1 MPGLNCNPTMK
12 VSIEMGYSNCPDQ
25 ASDDWENAPPGTT
38 HLFRKY
44 RVTHWMQ
51 WREGAWFF
59 WNFNDEWAPDP
70 RPEPSYHTPRPGS
83 NAHDLKSEATHTI
96 NGGERL
102 YKRGPEKRAMY
113 WSASAGWIASREY
126 RNTDLD
132 NPTKFAPIIYPTQS
146 TEIVFTMTEEQSKA
160 IALDKRP
167 MKVVM
172 VQFQDT
178 PNAKEYAFWAPE
190 GTKTGDFAVVHQN
203 NVTVVSGFPF
213 VVVKV
218 TQDEVLDTS
227 RAHKA
232 ILGTF
237 DESFALHVQARIEH
251 MTRVK
256 AKLAQKKKA
265 FEESAFYEMLAK
277 SDPEAAALLDELK
290 QFNL

>member
-1 MPGLNCNPTMK
+1 
-12 VSIEMGYSNCPDQ
+12 MGYTNRPDQ

-38 HLFRKY
+38 HLFRKNS
-44 RVTHWMQ
+44 VTHWMQ

-59 WNFNDEWAPDP
+59 WNSDDKWAPDP

-83 NAHDLKSEATHTI
+83 EPHDPRSEATHTR
-96 NGGERL
+96 NCDNHP
-102 YKRGPEKRAMY
+102 YKRGPGRWAVY
-113 WSASAGWIASREY
+113 WNTEDGWTMSCEH

-132 NPTKFAPIIYPTQS
+132 DPNLFAPIIYPTQS

-160 IALDKRP
+160 IAMDKRP

-178 PNAKEYAFWAPE
+178 PNAKEYAYWAPE
-190 GTKTGDFAVVHQN
+190 GTKTGDYAVVHQSN
-203 NVTVVSGFPF
+203 IGIASGFPF
-213 VVVKV
+213 TVVKV

-227 RAHKA
+227 RASKA

-277 SDPEAAALLDELK
+277 ADPEAAALLDELK
-290 QFNL
+290 QFSM

>member
-12 VSIEMGYSNCPDQ
+12 ASIDMGYSNRPNQ

-38 HLFRKY
+38 HLFRKHGT
-44 RVTHWMQ
+44 THWMQ
-51 WREGAWFF
+51 WREGTWFF
-59 WNFNDEWAPDP
+59 WSANDEWAPDP
-70 RPEPSYHTPRPGS
+70 RPEPNYHTPRPGS
-83 NAHDLKSEATHTI
+83 EPHDPRDEATHTSTATGTLARAGKS
-96 NGGERL
+96 NNQVWMWDG
-102 YKRGPEKRAMY
+102 KRWMESDFHK
-113 WSASAGWIASREY
+113 S
-126 RNTDLD
+126 DLD
-132 NPTKFAPIIYPTQS
+132 SPAYFTPIQRTAPS

-167 MKVVM
+167 MKVVL

-178 PNAKEYAFWAPE
+178 PTAKEYAYWAPE

-203 NVTVVSGFPF
+203 NVTVASAFPF
-213 VVVKV
+213 TVVKV

-227 RAHKA
+227 RASKA

>member
-1 MPGLNCNPTMK
+1 M
-12 VSIEMGYSNCPDQ
+12 SFERPDS
-25 ASDDWENAPPGTT
+25 ASDIDWENAPRGTT
-38 HLFRKY
+38 HAFIGSNRNY
-44 RVTHWMQ
+44 WMKLQ
-51 WREGAWFF
+51 GGTWFYF
-59 WNFNDEWAPDP
+59 WNSDWSQDATDP
-70 RPEPSYHTPRPGS
+70 ETNRERCIPRPGS
-83 NAHDLKSEATHTI
+83 EAYDPRNEATHTATATGMLARAGKST
-96 NGGERL
+96 NRVWMWDG
-102 YKRGPEKRAMY
+102 KRWMESNFHK
-113 WSASAGWIASREY
+113 S
-126 RNTDLD
+126 DLD
-132 NPTKFAPIIYPTQS
+132 SPAYFTPIQRTAPS

-178 PNAKEYAFWAPE
+178 PNAKEYAYWAPE

-203 NVTVVSGFPF
+203 NVTVASAFPF
-213 VVVKV
+213 TVVKV

-227 RAHKA
+227 RATKA

-265 FEESAFYEMLAK
+265 FEESAFFEMLAK
-277 SDPEAAALLDELK
+277 SDPEAAALLEELK
-290 QFNL
+290 QFSM

>member
-1 MPGLNCNPTMK
+1 MSRERP
-12 VSIEMGYSNCPDQ
+12 YSATDI
-25 ASDDWENAPPGTT
+25 DWENAPPGTT
-38 HLFRKY
+38 HAYISPTRTY
-44 RVTHWMQ
+44 WMELRDGIWFYFNPSMCQ
-51 WREGAWFF
+51 WAKDLTDAGNNRERCI
-59 WNFNDEWAPDP
+59 P
-70 RPEPSYHTPRPGS
+70 RPSS
-83 NAHDLKSEATHTI
+83 KAHDQKSEATHTR
-96 NGGERL
+96 NRDDRL
-102 YKRGPEKRAMY
+102 YKRGPGAYARY
-113 WSASAGWIASREY
+113 WNTEDGWIGSCEHL
-126 RNTDLD
+126 NTDLD
-132 NPTKFAPIIYPTQS
+132 DPTKFAPIIYPTQS

-178 PNAKEYAFWAPE
+178 PNAKEYAYWAPE

-203 NVTVVSGFPF
+203 NVTVASAFQFTVA
-213 VVVKV
+213 KV

>member
-1 MPGLNCNPTMK
+1 MSPEIDWSKAPPTATHYAPENGTYHDYWAKKTDAGWEYRLIGGSSWHRGLN
-12 VSIEMGYSNCPDQ
+12 G
-25 ASDDWENAPPGTT
+25 DDPKR
-38 HLFRKY
+38 FI
-44 RVTHWMQ
+44 
-51 WREGAWFF
+51 
-59 WNFNDEWAPDP
+59 
-70 RPEPSYHTPRPGS
+70 PRPGS
-83 NAHDLKSEATHTI
+83 EPDAYDPRNEATHTRVE
-96 NGGERL
+96 NGRL
-102 YKRGPEKRAMY
+102 YKPGPNNYARVWKLDRGWQPSQY
-113 WSASAGWIASREY
+113 T
-126 RNTDLD
+126 NTDLD
-132 NPTKFAPIIYPTQS
+132 SLNLFTPIQRTAPS

-167 MKVVM
+167 MKVVL

-178 PNAKEYAFWAPE
+178 PNAKEYAYWAPE
-190 GTKTGDFAVVHQN
+190 GTKTGDFAVVHQ
-203 NVTVVSGFPF
+203 SGSINTGSAFPF
-213 VVVKV
+213 TVVKV

-227 RAHKA
+227 RATRA

>member
-12 VSIEMGYSNCPDQ
+12 ASIDMAPEI
-25 ASDDWENAPPGTT
+25 DWENAP
-38 HLFRKY
+38 H
-44 RVTHWMQ
+44 
-51 WREGAWFF
+51 
-59 WNFNDEWAPDP
+59 DP
-70 RPEPSYHTPRPGS
+70 
-83 NAHDLKSEATHTI
+83 KSEATHTR
-96 NGGERL
+96 NGDDRL
-102 YKRGPEKRAMY
+102 FKPGPNTNAMIY
-113 WSASAGWIASREY
+113 GSEQRRWLRSVHL
-126 RNTDLD
+126 NTDLD
-132 NPTKFAPIIYPTQS
+132 DPTKFAPIIYPTQS

-167 MKVVM
+167 MKVVL

-178 PNAKEYAFWAPE
+178 PNAKEYAYWAPE
-190 GTKTGDFAVVHQN
+190 GTKTGDFAVVHQSGAM
-203 NVTVVSGFPF
+203 TTPSGFPF
-213 VVVKV
+213 TVVKV

-227 RAHKA
+227 RATKA

-290 QFNL
+290 QFSM

>member
-1 MPGLNCNPTMK
+1 MN
-12 VSIEMGYSNCPDQ
+12 
-25 ASDDWENAPPGTT
+25 
-38 HLFRKY
+38 
-44 RVTHWMQ
+44 
-51 WREGAWFF
+51 RE
-59 WNFNDEWAPDP
+59 
-70 RPEPSYHTPRPGS
+70 RCVPRPGFEPEP
-83 NAHDLKSEATHTI
+83 HDPKSEATHTR
-96 NGGERL
+96 NSDNRL
-102 YKRGPEKRAMY
+102 YKRGPGPYAMR
-113 WSASAGWIASREY
+113 WDTEDGWVVTLFVTSA
-126 RNTDLD
+126 DLD
-132 NPTKFAPIIYPTQS
+132 DPTLFAPIIYPTQS

-167 MKVVM
+167 MKVVL

-178 PNAKEYAFWAPE
+178 PNAKEYAYWAPE

-203 NVTVVSGFPF
+203 NVTVASAFPF
-213 VVVKV
+213 TVVKV

>member
-1 MPGLNCNPTMK
+1 MAPE
-12 VSIEMGYSNCPDQ
+12 I
-25 ASDDWENAPPGTT
+25 DWSKAPPTATHYAPENGTYFAYWAKKT
-38 HLFRKY
+38 DAGWEY
-44 RVTHWMQ
+44 RLLGSCRD
-51 WREGAWFF
+51 WRRGLHGDDPNRFI
-59 WNFNDEWAPDP
+59 P
-70 RPEPSYHTPRPGS
+70 RPKPGS
-83 NAHDLKSEATHTI
+83 NAHDPKSEATHTR
-96 NGGERL
+96 NYDNRL
-102 YKRGPEKRAMY
+102 FKPGPGIDALIWRRDAQRWAPSPY
-113 WSASAGWIASREY
+113 VT
-126 RNTDLD
+126 NTDLD
-132 NPTKFAPIIYPTQS
+132 DPTKFAPIIYPTQS

-167 MKVVM
+167 MKVVL

-178 PNAKEYAFWAPE
+178 PNAKEYAYWAPE
-190 GTKTGDFAVVHQN
+190 GTKTGDFAVVHQSGSIAAAP
-203 NVTVVSGFPF
+203 TGFPF

-227 RAHKA
+227 RATKA

>member
-1 MPGLNCNPTMK
+1 
-12 VSIEMGYSNCPDQ
+12 MGYTNRPDQ
-25 ASDDWENAPPGTT
+25 ASNDWENAPPGTT
-38 HLFRKY
+38 HLFRKHST
-44 RVTHWMQ
+44 THWMQ

-59 WNFNDEWAPDP
+59 WSDNDEWDRDP

-83 NAHDLKSEATHTI
+83 EAYDPRSEATHTRVE
-96 NGGERL
+96 NGRL
-102 YKRGPEKRAMY
+102 YKPGPHNYARTWSLDRGWQPSQYM
-113 WSASAGWIASREY
+113 
-126 RNTDLD
+126 NTDLASL
-132 NPTKFAPIIYPTQS
+132 NLFTPIQRTAQS

-167 MKVVM
+167 MKVVL

-178 PNAKEYAFWAPE
+178 PNAKEYAYWAPE
-190 GTKTGDFAVVHQN
+190 GTKTGDFAVVHQ
-203 NVTVVSGFPF
+203 SGSINAGSAFPF
-213 VVVKV
+213 TVVKV

>member
-1 MPGLNCNPTMK
+1 MEPEIDWSKAPPTATHYAPENGIYYDYWAKKTDAGWEYRLIGSSSWHRGLN
-12 VSIEMGYSNCPDQ
+12 G
-25 ASDDWENAPPGTT
+25 DDPKR
-38 HLFRKY
+38 FI
-44 RVTHWMQ
+44 
-51 WREGAWFF
+51 
-59 WNFNDEWAPDP
+59 
-70 RPEPSYHTPRPGS
+70 PRPGS
-83 NAHDLKSEATHTI
+83 EAYDPRNEATHTH
-96 NGGERL
+96 NDTGRP
-102 YKRGPEKRAMY
+102 YKRGPNTYSMVWGLDDVWRT
-113 WSASAGWIASREY
+113 SRHP
-126 RNTDLD
+126 NTDLD
-132 NPTKFAPIIYPTQS
+132 DPRQFTPIQRNAPS

-178 PNAKEYAFWAPE
+178 PNAKEYAYWAPE
-190 GTKTGDFAVVHQN
+190 GTKTGDYAVVHQN
-203 NVTVVSGFPF
+203 GNINTGSAFPF
-213 VVVKV
+213 TVVKV

-227 RAHKA
+227 RANKA